1 MRKIILP
8 VVLLLVLLSLVLS
21 ACASSATLPRLTP
34 RHLQKAVHLLHD
46 EKVTLR
52 VLVHQ
57 NPPMVEF
64 MEAFNQK
71 FQEKVSQRNSRYVG
85 SKRQ

>member
-1 MRKIILP
+1 MRKMFLP
-8 VVLLLVLLSLVLS
+8 VVLILVLLSLVLS
-21 ACASSATLPRLTP
+21 ACASSATPAPADTQAP
-34 RHLQKAVHLLHD
+34 AEGGAPAAD

-71 FQEKVSQRNSRYVG
+71 F
-85 SKRQ
+85 